1 MCMSSTPTAPVEDK
15 PVEYLHN
22 PFLDGATING
32 AGATQGRNS
41 LRIDLATP
49 TASGVA
55 PAPTPGNA
63 APFMGNPRP
72 TQPLL
77 QSAGMVVPT
86 IGGSLAGTLP
96 PSIPPGSS
104 GAIRFSAQ

>member
-1 MCMSSTPTAPVEDK
+1 MCMSSTPTAPVENK

-22 PFLDGATING
+22 PFLDGVTIGG
-32 AGATQGRNS
+32 AGTTQGRNS
-41 LRIDLATP
+41 LRIDLAAP

-55 PAPTPGNA
+55 PAPTGGNA
-63 APFMGNPRP
+63 APFMGDPRP

-77 QSAGMVVPT
+77 PSPGMVVPT

-96 PSIPPGSS
+96 PSMPPGSR
-104 GAIRFSAQ
+104 GANGFSLR